1 MGMHIS
7 GGKFHNSYEKTH
19 TLKLIKTTAWIPTKS
34 IYFNMGNNICD
45 KIFLYENLC
54 IRKTLE
60 AVLFF
65 YSVVIK

>member
-1 MGMHIS
+1 MKKHI
-7 GGKFHNSYEKTH
+7 
-19 TLKLIKTTAWIPTKS
+19 LKLIKTTAWIPTKS
-34 IYFNMGNNICD
+34 IYFNIGNNICD